1 VFYLKVNIS
10 LLVGGV
16 EHVLFSHILGI
27 IIPTDYYFSEGLK
40 PPTRFKCLTTRNQ
53 EKNPQLSQRPTVAL
67 GVQAVSNEPW
77 VLLGPA
83 CAFQ

>member
-1 VFYLKVNIS
+1 MFYLKVNIS
-10 LLVGGV
+10 LLVGGL
-16 EHVLFSHILGI
+16 EHVLCSHILEI

-40 PPTRFKCLTTRNQ
+40 PPTRFKCLTTGNR
-53 EKNPQLSQRPTVAL
+53 EKSPKLSQRPTVAL